1 MPSRCN
7 NRQPAATARCQP
19 IYIIPL
25 TFDTDTHMAISWEP
39 MDGIVLEPL
48 IQFGAPCIKGTRIPA
63 RTVGG
68 MVKAGDSAEW
78 VAQAFEIDLGL
89 IYLTTQ
95 SAYPVHGSQGSPM
108 GSPLPVQQ
116 PLSRGPERARTEAPP
131 APKC

>member
-89 IYLTTQ
+89 IYLTTTATRSHVVGLQ
-95 SAYPVHGSQGSPM
+95 GLDSAHGVP
-108 GSPLPVQQ
+108 PWP
-116 PLSRGPERARTEAPP
+116 PSRPRPRS
-131 APKC
+131 